1 MRQIKMVLVV
11 GFLLVFQQG
20 LLAADGECRISGKI
34 NGVSTVSN
42 VIVIRRVGEY
52 GVDTVGVAKT
62 NEKGEF
68 VMSLSKKDLNEML
81 ELRLEGI
88 RSSLSF
94 ISEKGEVVIAGEK
107 TSLYTAS
114 VSGTSENKRW
124 DAYQQFIRV
133 QSKIQNEA
141 MFNKA
146 KTGDSVYKQVIA
158 KVDNQKKRY
167 TDSIIKNFPQSLVA
181 LHLAKA
187 PLPMLKHYQI
197 DSILTHFKPYFSKHK
212 YFLEMK
218 ERADVL
224 RKVAPGA
231 MAPDFTA
238 FQTDGKS
245 TISLSSLKGKYV
257 LLDFWASWCVPCRAE
272 NVHTKEL
279 YEKYHKYGLEIL
291 SFSLDSDIEAWKKA
305 IEKDEITWKNASD
318 LILGKNSPVATK
330 YGIDGLP
337 AIWIIDPTGK
347 IIAESIRGEKL
358 DKLLASLLIK

>member
-1 MRQIKMVLVV
+1 MRQIKMVLVI

-34 NGVSTVSN
+34 NGLAKASN
-42 VIVIRRVGEY
+42 VMVLRHVGEY
-52 GVDTVGVAKT
+52 GLDTVCVAKT
-62 NEKGEF
+62 NENGEF
-68 VMSLSKKDLNEML
+68 SISISKKDLNEML
-81 ELRLEGI
+81 EFRVEGI
-88 RSSLSF
+88 RSSVSF
-94 ISEKGEVVIAGEK
+94 ISEKGSVVIEGEK
-107 TSLYTAS
+107 SSLYSAAI
-114 VSGTSENKRW
+114 SGTTENKRW
-124 DAYQQFIRV
+124 NDYQKFIMK

-146 KTGDSVYKQVIA
+146 KTGDSVYKRIIA
-158 KVDNQKKRY
+158 EVNIQKNRYVD
-167 TDSIIKNFPQSLVA
+167 SVIKNFPQSLVA
-181 LHLAKA
+181 LHLAKV

-218 ERADVL
+218 ERADIL

-279 YEKYHKYGLEIL
+279 YEKYQKYGLEIL